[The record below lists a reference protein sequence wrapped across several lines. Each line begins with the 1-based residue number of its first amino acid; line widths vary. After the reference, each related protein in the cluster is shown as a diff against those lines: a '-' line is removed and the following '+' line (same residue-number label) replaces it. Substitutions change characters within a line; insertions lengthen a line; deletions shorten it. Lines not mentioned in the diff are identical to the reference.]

1 METNNQTTQ
10 AGGDNLFHGLKI
22 VGTGNELPVTE
33 TKAEETKPEDSSLKT
48 EAANET
54 AAETKGETTTEVNT
68 GVENES
74 AAAETTTTTETTEAV
89 TEEEWDEMSLTEIV
103 EQINKQI
110 SEDYGFS
117 SFEEARAWKSIDF
130 TNHGDN
136 GVSEYDTIAA
146 AMRLDDPGITDR
158 EIEAKLFK
166 FNRLFDENA
175 ELSEEEEL
183 TLNAEFDRM
192 LRDSEVKLT
201 EDQAQIDLDQYAFR
215 LGKKQQAQK
224 EESPVI
230 DKSAVEKA
238 LAEAITNELKPGEE
252 KVFSILDANGKE
264 IANVKYTVADT
275 NFQRAMEAGKQG
287 SERWKASD
295 GSFDQAMYA
304 KEMFILENFDNILAA
319 VYGSAK
325 AAGAEAQVKD
335 INNIDFTHANKA
347 APEKGSKSIGSQL
360 GWV

>member
-1 METNNQTTQ
+1 MENNNQTQ
-10 AGGDNLFHGLKI
+10 VNGGDTFHGFKI

-33 TKAEETKPEDSSLKT
+33 PKVEETKPEDSSLKT
-48 EAANET
+48 EVATET
-54 AAETKGETTTEVNT
+54 SVATETKSETEVKEA
-68 GVENES
+68 VEKPES
-74 AAAETTTTTETTEAV
+74 AAESTTTTEQV
-89 TEEEWDEMSLTEIV
+89 TEEEWDEMSISEVV
-103 EQINKQI
+103 EHIDKQI

-117 SFEEARAWKSIDF
+117 SFEEARAWKSINFKD
-130 TNHGDN
+130 HSDN
-136 GVSEYDTIAA
+136 GISEEDTIAA

-158 EIEAKLFK
+158 EIQAKMFK
-166 FNRLFDENA
+166 FNKLFDETA

-192 LRDSEVKLT
+192 LRDAEDKLT
-201 EDQAQIDLDQYAFR
+201 ADQEEIDLDQYAFR
-215 LGKKQQAQK
+215 LGKKQAQK

-230 DKSAVEKA
+230 DKSAVEQA
-238 LAEAITNELKPGEE
+238 LAEAITNGLKPGEE

-287 SERWKASD
+287 SDRWKASD
-295 GSFDQAMYA
+295 GSFDQAKYA
-304 KEMFILENFDNILAA
+304 KEMFILENFDNILSA

-335 INNIDFTHANKA
+335 INNIDFSNNNKA
-347 APEKGSKSIGSQL
+347 APEKGSKSIGAQL